1 MANVLA
7 TCYMPHNSVHANYA
21 TQTPK
26 SEMFSFFSAFGYGS
40 ACFGFGFG
48 FYDRSAARRGRN
60 RDLFYVP
67 HLQPLHSTATVVV
80 AAAAAVVVATATPLQ
95 LQIAAAVVH
104 KRLINLKPVYEGASC
119 AVSQE
124 VPQKSGCKCGAFYE
138 PRIRFN

>member
-1 MANVLA
+1 MQI
-7 TCYMPHNSVHANYA
+7 
-21 TQTPK
+21 TQPRRQSLK
-26 SEMFSFFSAFGYGS
+26 CFRFSAFGYGS

>member
-1 MANVLA
+1 
-7 TCYMPHNSVHANYA
+7 
-21 TQTPK
+21 
-26 SEMFSFFSAFGYGS
+26 MFSFFSAFGYGS

-138 PRIRFN
+138 PRIRFNY

>member
-1 MANVLA
+1 
-7 TCYMPHNSVHANYA
+7 
-21 TQTPK
+21 
-26 SEMFSFFSAFGYGS
+26 MFSFFSAFGYGS

-67 HLQPLHSTATVVV
+67 HLQPLHSTATVVVAAAAALVISVAVAVV

>member
-1 MANVLA
+1 
-7 TCYMPHNSVHANYA
+7 MPHNSVHANYA

>member
-1 MANVLA
+1 
-7 TCYMPHNSVHANYA
+7 MPHNSVHANYA

-40 ACFGFGFG
+40 ACFGFGLG